1 MSRYY
6 RDLHDRELLSQAE
19 SILAELTRRHML
31 DVRVP
36 CGAEPDQAYL
46 VGCEVNSTSRSDNRL
61 SLIVDR
67 CFERPLPVWPEK
79 DLETPSQPESD

>member
-19 SILAELTRRHML
+19 SILAELTRRHLL

-36 CGAEPDQAYL
+36 CGADPDQAYL
-46 VGCEVNSTSRSDNRL
+46 VGCEVNSTNRSDKRL

-79 DLETPSQPESD
+79 DPESLSPQDSG